1 MLQSA
6 TDKGELLVSLSYN
19 NSLERLTIGV
29 YEGRGFNT
37 DLPCGRYLHI
47 IVWLTWQLCCY
58 LYSFYYSQ

>member
-29 YEGRGFNT
+29 YEGRGSVSK
-37 DLPCGRYLHI
+37 
-47 IVWLTWQLCCY
+47 IVVAIVTVSNKSY
-58 LYSFYYSQ
+58 KDNNITAM